1 MQKIKILKSY
11 RMCRFLPP
19 PGRHQNRTQNLRYL
33 VFFEIRKKNE
43 KDAKNK
49 NIEIIWDVSLFA
61 ASGTA
66 PKSDP
71 ESPLP
76 PVF

>member
-19 PGRHQNRTQNLRYL
+19 LGRHQKWCQNLRYL
-33 VFFEIRKKNE
+33 VFFEIRKQIA

-49 NIEIIWDVSLFA
+49 IIKIIWDVSLFA

-66 PKSDP
+66 PKVLP
-71 ESPLP
+71 ESALP
-76 PVF
+76 CVF